1 MVVETK
7 TKPVYSSTSEEE
19 FHLFREYIKNSCGI
33 CIPPEKAYLI
43 ETRLSKL
50 MIDAGA
56 ESFSEFFKI
65 ITTKINYPMHQKII
79 NAITTNET
87 LWFRDEVPWKY
98 IEDVALPK
106 LVDDIATGRKKR
118 VRIWSAASSTGKEI
132 FSTAMCVD
140 NYLKNNPVSGVRLSD
155 FEFFATDISMRV
167 LDIAKKGRYD
177 NISITRGLN
186 DYYKEKY
193 FTQNASAWDIDP
205 AIRDA
210 VVFAHFNLQNS
221 YQRFGL
227 FDLIFCRY
235 VLIYFSDD
243 LKRQVIKKMHGAL
256 TDGGI
261 LFTGNYALYDLF
273 EDYFDINHFENTTY
287 YTKKAVRE

>member
-1 MVVETK
+1 MITK
-7 TKPVYSSTSEEE
+7 QVYSSTSEEE

-56 ESFSEFFKI
+56 ETFSEFFKV
-65 ITTKINYPMHQKII
+65 ITTNINYPMHQKII

-87 LWFRDEVPWKY
+87 LWFRDENPWKY
-98 IEDVALPK
+98 LEEVALPK
-106 LVDDIATGRKKR
+106 MVDDISSGKKKR
-118 VRIWSAASSTGKEI
+118 IRIWSAASSTGKEI
-132 FSTAMCVD
+132 YSTAMCVH
-140 NYLKNNPVSGVRLSD
+140 NYLEKNPTPGVRLSD

-177 NISITRGLN
+177 NISITRGLS
-186 DYYKEKY
+186 DYYREKY
-193 FTQNASAWDIDP
+193 FAQNESAWDIDEK
-205 AIRDA
+205 IKEA
-210 VVFAHFNLQNS
+210 VSFAHFNLQNS

-235 VLIYFSDD
+235 VLIYFADD
-243 LKRQVIKKMHGAL
+243 LKQEIIKKMHGAL
-256 TDGGI
+256 TDGGV

-273 EDYFDINHFENTTY
+273 EDFFDINHYENATY

>member
-1 MVVETK
+1 MIA
-7 TKPVYSSTSEEE
+7 KPVYSSTSEEE
-19 FHLFREYIKNSCGI
+19 FQLFREYIRNSCGI
-33 CIPPEKAYLI
+33 NIPPEKAYLI

-56 ESFSEFFKI
+56 ENFSEFFKI

-87 LWFRDEVPWKY
+87 LWFRDETPWKY
-98 IEDVALPK
+98 FEEAALPK
-106 LVDDIATGRKKR
+106 MIEDISSGKKKR
-118 VRIWSAASSTGKEI
+118 IRIWSAASSTGKEAY
-132 FSTAMCVD
+132 STAMCVD
-140 NYLKNNPVSGVRLSD
+140 NYLKAHRPEGVSLSN

-186 DYYKEKY
+186 DYYKSKY
-193 FTQNASAWDIDP
+193 FTQNDSAWDIDP
-205 AIRDA
+205 AIKNA
-210 VVFAHFNLQNS
+210 VNFAHFNLQNS

-227 FDLIFCRY
+227 FDIILCRY

-243 LKRQVIKKMHGAL
+243 LKKDIIRKMHGAL

-261 LFTGNYALYDLF
+261 LFTGNYALYNMF
-273 EDYFDINHFENTTY
+273 ESYFEINHYENATY
-287 YTKKAVRE
+287 YSKKAVRE